1 MYKDNNKAKRNKKS
15 LSIITNLQIK
25 FRLETETKCMMDILL
40 LIYIFIALHVLLHR
54 LCFEFFSVLS
64 LQAQGLHVCVSGTS
78 WATSSLG
85 NKLASITR
93 TLLRQALHLV
103 QKRTT
108 RGQLKRTTHLLIT
121 STSARRFH
129 IILITGVII
138 KQDFEKNNR
147 NPTYLAKV

>member
-1 MYKDNNKAKRNKKS
+1 MFYYIDYASSFERSFLFKRRVYTCVF
-15 LSIITNLQIK
+15 LAPVGPHQ
-25 FRLETETKCMMDILL
+25 LE
-40 LIYIFIALHVLLHR
+40 A
-54 LCFEFFSVLS
+54 
-64 LQAQGLHVCVSGTS
+64 
-78 WATSSLG
+78 LG

-129 IILITGVII
+129 VILITGVII